1 MGSNKG
7 FSVKYSKQADKDLA
21 KMDPRQR
28 GIILAW
34 IGERLVGCDN
44 PRQWG
49 KGLTGVRSREW
60 RYRVGKYRIL
70 ADILDDEIVIAIFR
84 IGLRDKIYKV

>member
-1 MGSNKG
+1 MGSNKAY
-7 FSVKYSKQADKDLA
+7 SVTYSGQAERDLA

-28 GIILAW
+28 GIILTW
-34 IGERLVGCDN
+34 IDKRLVGCEN

-49 KGLTGVRSREW
+49 KGLTGIRSREW

-70 ADILDDEIVIAIFR
+70 ADILDVEIRIEIFK